1 MTKKVLTEEE
11 VKKVKDFQQKL
22 VSLTSQLGENE
33 VRMMEL
39 KSQKNVLNEYF
50 LNIRKEEQTLAGE
63 LEKKYGKGS
72 ISLETGEFLPIE

>member
-22 VSLTSQLGENE
+22 VSLTSQLGEIE

-39 KSQKNVLNEYF
+39 KSQKSVLNEYF
-50 LNIRKEEQTLAGE
+50 LNIRKEEQTLADE

-72 ISLETGEFLPIE
+72 ISLETGEFLPVE

>member
-1 MTKKVLTEEE
+1 
-11 VKKVKDFQQKL
+11 
-22 VSLTSQLGENE
+22 
-33 VRMMEL
+33 MEL
-39 KSQKNVLNEYF
+39 KSQKNTLNEYF